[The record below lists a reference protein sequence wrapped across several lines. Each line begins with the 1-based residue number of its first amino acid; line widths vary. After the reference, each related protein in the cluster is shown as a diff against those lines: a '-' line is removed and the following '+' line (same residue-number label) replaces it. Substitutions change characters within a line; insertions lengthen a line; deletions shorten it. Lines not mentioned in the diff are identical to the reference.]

1 MTMAEITTQQLAEL
15 LIGIARSQQ
24 AVIDAIENGQA
35 SFKAKHLSST
45 LQAAAKV
52 RSMDYVATLQD
63 LPARVLSQCQGRTGP
78 NLAQIVRELELMLAE
93 KRQPIQP
100 AGVPPAIARA
110 ASQPDAAAPV
120 AAAAAPLAIPV
131 VPFEP
136 VKTP

>member
-1 MTMAEITTQQLAEL
+1 MAEITTQQLAEL

-24 AVIDAIENGQA
+24 AIIDAVESAQA
-35 SFKAKHLSST
+35 GFKAKHLSPA
-45 LQAAAKV
+45 LHAAAKL

-78 NLAQIVRELELMLAE
+78 NLVQIVHELELMLAE
-93 KRQPIQP
+93 KRPAIVP

-120 AAAAAPLAIPV
+120 AAAAAPVTMPV
-131 VPFEP
+131 IPFET